1 VAHDPTI
8 GDVIE
13 RSRLFR
19 GRDVATSRLSGG
31 HVNKAYV
38 VQVGDVRY
46 VVRIPGASSELL
58 VPDRANERHD
68 TVAAATSGVS
78 PHVVEYLDDW
88 QVMVLEYVQGETLT
102 DETIGMG
109 DRIPRV
115 AGMLRTLHAGPR
127 FRTDFDMFRTAERW
141 LRICNEREIAIPLGL
156 PERMDQV
163 HMAARALA
171 VLAMDSVPSHND
183 LSSDNIIDDGRRLW
197 LIDFEYSGNNDPCY
211 DIADLA
217 SQASLDDDRRAVLC
231 EAYFGVADPALL
243 ARMRL
248 HSTIADI
255 GWAVW
260 ASIQLRVSSREIDFA
275 RIVKAFWD
283 QARAMLDSEEF
294 PRLMHAASGG
304 RVSN

>member
-1 VAHDPTI
+1 MAHDPTI
-8 GDVIE
+8 DDVIE

-19 GRDVATSRLSGG
+19 GRDIVTSLLSGG
-31 HVNKAYV
+31 HVNRAYV
-38 VQVGDVRY
+38 VQAGETRY
-46 VVRIPGASSELL
+46 VVRIPGVSSELL
-58 VPDRANERHD
+58 APDRANERHN
-68 TVAAATSGVS
+68 TVAAAASGVS
-78 PHVVEYLDDW
+78 PRVVEYLDDW
-88 QVMVLEYVQGETLT
+88 QVMVLEYVDGETLT
-102 DETIGMG
+102 DETIALG
-109 DRIPRV
+109 DRIRTV
-115 AGMLRTLHAGPR
+115 ASTLRTLHAGPR
-127 FRTDFDMFRTAERW
+127 FQTDFDMFRTAERW
-141 LRICNEREIAIPLGL
+141 LRICDERGIAIPEGL
-156 PERMDQV
+156 PERMDRV
-163 HMAARALA
+163 RLAARALA

-217 SQASLDDDRRAVLC
+217 SQASLDEDRRAKLC

-248 HSTIADI
+248 HSTIADV

-275 RIVKAFWD
+275 RIVRAFWD

-294 PRLMHAASGG
+294 ARSMHAASGG
-304 RVSN
+304 RVSD